1 MNIEIRK
8 AELSDLALLL
18 KWRMTVLREVFS
30 IPADYPTED
39 LEQENRRYY
48 QAAIPAGTHVACFA
62 YAGNQIVGCGGV
74 CIYQEMPSPDNPDGR
89 CAYLMNIYTCPE
101 VRKQGV
107 GETIINWLVD
117 QATMRGISKIYLEA
131 SEAGKSLY
139 QKIGFVSMPDMM
151 KIPVSSPYTA

>member
-8 AELSDLALLL
+8 AEISDLDLLL

-39 LEQENRRYY
+39 LEQENRQYY
-48 QAAIPAGTHVACFA
+48 QVAIPAGTHIACFA

-74 CIYQEMPSPDNPDGR
+74 CIYQEMPSPDNTTGN
-89 CAYLMNIYTCPE
+89 CAYLMNIYTYPK

-107 GETIINWLVD
+107 GEAIVNWLVN
-117 QATMRGISKIYLEA
+117 QAIQRNISKIYLET
-131 SEAGKSLY
+131 SEAGKKLY
-139 QKIGFVSMPDMM
+139 EKIGFGPMLDML
-151 KIPVSSPYTA
+151 KWRS

>member
-8 AELSDLALLL
+8 AELKDLDLLL

-30 IPADYPTED
+30 IPENCSTES
-39 LEQENRRYY
+39 LQQQNRQYY
-48 QAAIPAGTHVACFA
+48 QRALSTGEHIACV
-62 YAGNQIVGCGGV
+62 GHQIAGCGGM
-74 CIYQEMPSPDNPDGR
+74 CIYQEMPSPDNPTGD

-107 GETIINWLVD
+107 GEAIVNWLAE
-117 QATMRGISKIYLEA
+117 QAAARGISKIYLES

-139 QKIGFVSMPDMM
+139 QKAGFVPMENMM
-151 KIPVSSPYTA
+151 IRPVSPSA